1 MDKNTDEQKDL
12 LKKLRKL
19 VFPKSK
25 DLDVEKQLYGD
36 NLCDITS
43 TQISKIQNLWLN
55 VYGQGKNGYNH
66 SHHAFLQGII
76 EHKKIE
82 YFSGHQKISDEC
94 LLDVYNIAPE
104 LFDIKKVE
112 AFYKKYN
119 VLTNQITRK
128 FKIKKI
134 NIENSIYSFEYLEN
148 EKIIQ
153 KGTFI
158 YDENF
163 EIILDDE
170 NFEKLDSLNINKF
183 SLMEMIEENKTIEI
197 LGISYNNKEQI

>member
-1 MDKNTDEQKDL
+1 MNKITDEQKEL

-19 VFPKSK
+19 VFPKCK

-43 TQISKIQNLWLN
+43 TQLLKIQNLWFN
-55 VYGQGKNGYNH
+55 VYGQGRNGYNH
-66 SHHAFLQGII
+66 FHHAFLQGIV
-76 EHKKIE
+76 EHKKME

-104 LFDIKKVE
+104 LFDVEKIE

-119 VLTNQITRK
+119 VLISQIIRK

-134 NIENSIYSFEYLEN
+134 NTKNSVYSFEYLEN

-163 EIILDDE
+163 EIILDEE
-170 NFEKLDSLNINKF
+170 NFEKLDLLNINKYF
-183 SLMEMIEENKTIEI
+183 LIDMIEENKNIEI
-197 LGISYNNKEQI
+197 LRTNEINEK